1 MNEAER
7 CVEEREGWDAVI
19 HKRDLTI
26 ESLEYGA
33 GSSSSIPSS
42 SRCHE
47 HPKLS
52 ANTTYCENG
61 KQLNM
66 EPNLKV
72 WRQNIR
78 NGLDLVHLGRIQA
91 SLPYEW

>member
-1 MNEAER
+1 M
-7 CVEEREGWDAVI
+7 I
-19 HKRDLTI
+19 HKRDLRMENI
-26 ESLEYGA
+26 EYVA

-42 SRCHE
+42 ARCHE

-52 ANTTYCENG
+52 PNTTYCENG

-72 WRQNIR
+72 WRQNTR

>member
-1 MNEAER
+1 M
-7 CVEEREGWDAVI
+7 I
-19 HKRDLTI
+19 HKRDLRMENI
-26 ESLEYGA
+26 EYVA

-42 SRCHE
+42 AQCHE

-52 ANTTYCENG
+52 PNTTYCENG

-72 WRQNIR
+72 WLQNTC

-91 SLPYEW
+91 YFPYEW